1 MTARY
6 LIIGSGVAGLA
17 AAEAIRQADRSAAIT
32 LVSDDPHGYYSRP
45 GLAYL
50 LTGEIPQAQLF
61 PLRETDWRA
70 LGLQRVT
77 AQVTRLEPAAHR
89 AVLADGRAL
98 SYDRL
103 LLATGSTAARLTVP
117 GSDLPQV
124 VTLDSLTDAQR
135 ILDLAR
141 RARAAVV
148 VGGGITALELVEGLR
163 VHCRRVHYLLRG
175 DRYWSNVLDAAES
188 RLVLERL
195 AAEGVQ
201 VHPRSEI
208 AEITAHRGRVAG
220 VTTTA
225 GEHIPCDLVAVAI
238 GVQPRVGLARAA
250 GLQVERGILVD
261 ETLRTGAA
269 DIYAAGDAAQVY
281 DPRTGKATLDTLWNI
296 ARGQGAVAGRNMAG
310 ANERYIKPLPLN
322 VTRLAG
328 ITTTI
333 IGRVGH
339 GLDADV
345 VGIAR
350 GDSETWRQ
358 LGEALV
364 AEDAS
369 EVNRLRLLVGP
380 RTLIGAI
387 VMGDQRLSRPLQRLI
402 GEETDITPIRE
413 QLLAPH
419 APLAAL
425 LAEFAESL
433 NRQNA
438 LS

>member
-1 MTARY
+1 MIARY

-17 AAEAIRQADRSAAIT
+17 AAEAIREADRSAEIT

-61 PLRETDWRA
+61 PLREADWRT
-70 LGLQRVT
+70 LGLHRVT
-77 AQVTRLEPAAHR
+77 AKVTQLEPAAHR

-103 LLATGSTAARLTVP
+103 LLAAGSTAARLTVP
-117 GSDLPQV
+117 GGDLPQV
-124 VTLDSLTDAQR
+124 VTLDSLADAQH
-135 ILDLAR
+135 ILALAR

-188 RLVLERL
+188 QLVLARL

-201 VHPRSEI
+201 VHLRSEV

-225 GEHIPCDLVAVAI
+225 GEYILCDLVAVAI
-238 GVQPRVGLARAA
+238 GVLPRVELARAA
-250 GLQVERGILVD
+250 GLQVERGVLTD
-261 ETLRTGAA
+261 EYLRTSAA

-281 DPRTGKATLDTLWNI
+281 DPRTGKALLDTLWNI
-296 ARGQGAVAGRNMAG
+296 ARGQGAVAGRNMVG
-310 ANERYIKPLPLN
+310 ANERYVKPMPLN

-339 GLDADV
+339 GPDADV

-369 EVNRLRLLVGP
+369 AVNRLRLLVGKT
-380 RTLIGAI
+380 TLVGAV
-387 VMGDQRLSRPLQRLI
+387 VMGDQRPSRPLQHLI
-402 GEETDITPIRE
+402 GQQADITPIRE
-413 QLLAPH
+413 RLLAPH

-425 LAEFAESL
+425 LAEFTEST
-433 NRQNA
+433 N
-438 LS
+438 

>member
-1 MTARY
+1 MTTRY

-17 AAEAIRQADRSAAIT
+17 AAEAIRAADRAGEIT
-32 LVSDDPHGYYSRP
+32 MVSDDPHGYYSRP

-61 PLRETDWRA
+61 PLREADWRE
-70 LGLQRVT
+70 LGLRRVT
-77 AQVTRLEPAAHR
+77 AEAVRLEPDAHR
-89 AVLADGRAL
+89 VLLADGRAL
-98 SYDRL
+98 TYDRL
-103 LLATGSTAARLTVP
+103 LLATGSTAVRLTAP

-124 VTLDSLTDAQR
+124 LTLDSLADAQR
-135 ILDLAR
+135 ILDLGR

-163 VHCRRVHYLLRG
+163 VRCRRVHYLLRG
-175 DRYWSNVLDAAES
+175 DRYWSNVLDEAES
-188 RLVLERL
+188 RLVLGRL

-201 VHPRSEI
+201 LHLRAEV
-208 AEITAHRGRVAG
+208 AEISAHRGRVAG

-238 GVQPRVGLARAA
+238 GVQPRAGLARAA
-250 GLQVERGILVD
+250 GLKVDRGVLVD
-261 ETLRTGAA
+261 EFLRTSAA
-269 DIYAAGDAAQVY
+269 DIYAAGDVAQVY
-281 DPRTGKATLDTLWNI
+281 DPRTGRASLDTLWNI
-296 ARGQGAVAGRNMAG
+296 ARGQGTVAGRNMAG
-310 ANERYIKPLPLN
+310 GNQPYIKSVPFN

-339 GLDADV
+339 GPDADV

-358 LGEALV
+358 LDEALV

-369 EVNRLRLLVGP
+369 EVNRLRLLVGTK
-380 RTLIGAI
+380 TLVGAV
-387 VMGDQRLSRPLQRLI
+387 VMGDQRPSRPLQRLI

-413 QLLAPH
+413 RLLAPH

-425 LAEFAESL
+425 LAEFAG
-433 NRQNA
+433 A
-438 LS
+438 

>member
-1 MTARY
+1 MTTRY
-6 LIIGSGVAGLA
+6 VIVGSGVAGVA
-17 AAEAIRQADRSAAIT
+17 AAEAIRGADRAAEIT

-50 LTGEIPQAQLF
+50 LTGEIPAAQLF
-61 PLRETDWRA
+61 PRREA
-70 LGLQRVT
+70 ELGLRRLT
-77 AQVTRLEPAAHR
+77 AQVTRLAPDAHR
-89 AVLADGRAL
+89 VVLADGQEL
-98 SYDRL
+98 PYDRL

-135 ILDLAR
+135 ILGLAR

-175 DRYWSNVLDAAES
+175 DRYWSNVLDEAES
-188 RLVLERL
+188 RLVLARL

-201 VHPRSEI
+201 IHLRSEV
-208 AEITAHRGRVAG
+208 AEITARRGRVAG

-238 GVQPRVGLARAA
+238 GVVPRSGLARAA
-250 GLQVERGILVD
+250 GLKVERGVLTD
-261 ETLRTGAA
+261 EYLRTSVA

-281 DPRTGKATLDTLWNI
+281 DPRTGRALLDTLWNI

-310 ANERYIKPLPLN
+310 GNERYSKPMPLN

-339 GLDADV
+339 GPDADV

-358 LGEALV
+358 LGEELAV
-364 AEDAS
+364 EDVH
-369 EVNRLRLLVGP
+369 EVNRLRLLVGKT
-380 RTLIGAI
+380 TLVGAV
-387 VMGDQRLSRPLQRLI
+387 VMGDQRPSRPLQRLI
-402 GEETDITPIRE
+402 GQQTDITPIRE
-413 QLLAPH
+413 RLLMPH
-419 APLAAL
+419 AALAAI
-425 LAEFAESL
+425 LAEFTGM
-433 NRQNA
+433 N
-438 LS
+438 